1 MFANFKELKEYQ
13 DRFPAWRLNLILAI
27 IQKKV
32 ENTAVEQ
39 RELPLVWSL
48 MHMYS
53 TMQLAKLLALR
64 RGINPELAS
73 LTCAFHDIHTLL
85 TGSTRN
91 HGVNAAKHIQEIVTE
106 YNQNSR
112 GELPEIT
119 EEEADRI
126 INAIAVHSD
135 KKTVADDPL
144 AELLK
149 DVDSLDSYLH
159 GMIPGKQTGRIPR
172 GNKVLK
178 EFNIDFLI
186 EK

>member
-1 MFANFKELKEYQ
+1 MFENSKSLEEYQ
-13 DRFPAWRLNLILAI
+13 NRFPTWRLNIILII
-27 IQKKV
+27 IQKKAEKSVV
-32 ENTAVEQ
+32 EK
-39 RELPLVWSL
+39 RELPLVWSY
-48 MHMYS
+48 MHMFS
-53 TMQLAKLLALR
+53 TMPVAKLLALR
-64 RGINPELAS
+64 RGLDPELAS

-85 TGSTRN
+85 TGSTEN
-91 HGVNAAKHIQEIVTE
+91 HGVNAAKHIREIVLE

-112 GELPEIT
+112 GKLPEIT
-119 EEEADRI
+119 EEEVDRI

-135 KKTVADDPL
+135 KKIIANDPL

-159 GMIPGKQTGRIPR
+159 GLIQWKESGRIPR

-186 EK
+186 EE

>member
-1 MFANFKELKEYQ
+1 MFENSKSLKEYQ
-13 DRFPAWRLNLILAI
+13 NRFPTWRLNIILTI

-32 ENTAVEQ
+32 EKSAVEK
-39 RELPLVWSL
+39 REIPLVWSL

-53 TMQLAKLLALR
+53 TMQIAKLLALK
-64 RGINPELAS
+64 RGINPELAG

-85 TGSTRN
+85 TGSTKN
-91 HGVNAAKHIQEIVTE
+91 HGVNAAKHIQEIVME
-106 YNQNSR
+106 YNQNSH

-119 EEEADRI
+119 KEEVEKI

-135 KKTVADDPL
+135 KNTVVNDPL
-144 AELLK
+144 TELLK

-159 GMIPGKQTGRIPR
+159 GLIQNKQSGRIPR

-186 EK
+186 EE

>member
-1 MFANFKELKEYQ
+1 M
-13 DRFPAWRLNLILAI
+13 
-27 IQKKV
+27 
-32 ENTAVEQ
+32 
-39 RELPLVWSL
+39 
-48 MHMYS
+48 
-53 TMQLAKLLALR
+53 
-64 RGINPELAS
+64 
-73 LTCAFHDIHTLL
+73 L
-85 TGSTRN
+85 TGSTKN
-91 HGVNAAKHIQEIVTE
+91 HGVNAAKHIQEIVME

-149 DVDSLDSYLH
+149 DIDSLDSYLH
-159 GMIPGKQTGRIPR
+159 GMIPGKQSGRIPR

>member
-1 MFANFKELKEYQ
+1 
-13 DRFPAWRLNLILAI
+13 
-27 IQKKV
+27 
-32 ENTAVEQ
+32 
-39 RELPLVWSL
+39 
-48 MHMYS
+48 MYS
-53 TMQLAKLLALR
+53 TMQIAKLLALR
-64 RGINPELAS
+64 RGLDPELAS

-85 TGSTRN
+85 TGSTKN
-91 HGVNAAKHIQEIVTE
+91 HGANAARHIQEIVME

-112 GELPEIT
+112 GKLPKIT
-119 EEEADRI
+119 KEEVD
-126 INAIAVHSD
+126 IAN
-135 KKTVADDPL
+135 DPL

-159 GMIPGKQTGRIPR
+159 GMIQGKQSGRIPR

>member
-1 MFANFKELKEYQ
+1 MFENSKSLEEYQ
-13 DRFPAWRLNLILAI
+13 NRFPTWRLNLILTI

-32 ENTAVEQ
+32 EKSAIEK

-53 TMQLAKLLALR
+53 TMQIAKLLALR
-64 RGINPELAS
+64 RGLDPELAS

-85 TGSTRN
+85 TGSTKN
-91 HGVNAAKHIQEIVTE
+91 HGANAARHIQEIVME

-112 GELPEIT
+112 GKLPKIT
-119 EEEADRI
+119 KEEVDRI
-126 INAIAVHSD
+126 TSAIAIHSD
-135 KKTVADDPL
+135 KNTIANDPL

-159 GMIPGKQTGRIPR
+159 GMIQGKQSGRIPR